1 MEALGFNV
9 LMEGPITY
17 QIVAICFTVGTV
29 CTLVV
34 VWFFSMFQT
43 KRAAIA
49 SERSLRIHIDKVEAD
64 VEKMQTNLAKIGS
77 DVSYIRGRLEPRP
90 QV

>member
-1 MEALGFNV
+1 MDMPV
-9 LMEGPITY
+9 TY
-17 QIVAICFTVGTV
+17 SLVWICFSVGTA
-29 CTLVV
+29 CALVV

-43 KRAAIA
+43 KRAAVA
-49 SERSLRIHIDKVEAD
+49 AEKSLKAHILKVEAD
-64 VEKMQTNLAKIGS
+64 VEKLQTNLAKIGS